1 MYYVDIANYKVEEMR
16 KAYIKRLDQLSSEV
30 NLSEEDNEI
39 YRKAVD
45 KYKEKLKRYW
55 NM

>member
-16 KAYIKRLDQLSSEV
+16 AAYIKKLDKLSAEV
-30 NLSEEDNEI
+30 NLGEEDNKI
-39 YRKAVD
+39 YREAINKQ
-45 KYKEKLKRYW
+45 KQKLQRYW